1 MAKPLGA
8 ELPPEI
14 VARLAG
20 RDLEAVASKVIPIV
34 TVDESGWPHLSLL
47 SYFEVVAKDA
57 RRIRL
62 ATYATSTASRNM
74 RRDGKLTLFIVE
86 ECVAYYV
93 KGNAVELRPTM
104 RAADWNAV
112 FECQVR
118 QVLADAA
125 DPEREPGAY
134 VASGVTYYNPQ
145 RAAEMARARAVL
157 DELLE

>member
-1 MAKPLGA
+1 MNVGDTDGNCCFDLLVRNSGSGMKHKRN
-8 ELPPEI
+8 I
-14 VARLAG
+14 FRNRLAD
-20 RDLEAVASKVIPIV
+20 RPYPFNIK
-34 TVDESGWPHLSLL
+34 
-47 SYFEVVAKDA
+47 
-57 RRIRL
+57 RRL
-62 ATYATSTASRNM
+62 
-74 RRDGKLTLFIVE
+74 
-86 ECVAYYV
+86 V

-112 FECQVR
+112 FECQVQ

-134 VASGVTYYNPQ
+134 VESGVTYYNPQ